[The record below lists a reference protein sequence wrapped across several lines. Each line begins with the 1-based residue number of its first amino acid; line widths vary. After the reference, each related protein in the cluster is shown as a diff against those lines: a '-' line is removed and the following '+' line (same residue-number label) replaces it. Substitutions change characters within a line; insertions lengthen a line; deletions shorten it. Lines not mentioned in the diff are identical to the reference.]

1 MLTRRAVLA
10 GLCASLSLATRT
22 VQSAATRER
31 IQGAARQ
38 RFPNVML
45 YTHEGRRKLFYDDL
59 IKGKLVVINM
69 MYAQCDGVCPK
80 STMNLQHVHNALG
93 DRIGR
98 DIFMYSIT
106 LKPEHDTPAVLK
118 EYVEERGIKPGWL
131 FLTGKAADIE
141 VLRRRLGFYDAD
153 PRVDADRAQHTGMV
167 RIGNEPYDR
176 WHMTPALGDPQP
188 IVEAILHA
196 DRPALRK
203 TTAVVDGLLR
213 VG

>member
-10 GLCASLSLATRT
+10 GLGASLCLATRPA
-22 VQSAATRER
+22 QSAATREPV
-31 IQGAARQ
+31 QGAARQ

-45 YTHEGRRKLFYDDL
+45 YTHEGKSVRFYDDL

-80 STMNLQHVHNALG
+80 STMNLQHVQNALG
-93 DRIGR
+93 DRVGR

-131 FLTGKAADIE
+131 FLTGKPADIE
-141 VLRRRLGFYDAD
+141 VLRRGLGFYDAD
-153 PRVDADRAQHTGMV
+153 PRVDGDRSQHTGMV

-203 TTAVVDGLLR
+203 TTAVVDGLLQ